1 LVVVHEVVFIIC
13 DLLHLDRLQKHHAA
27 AIDHGFNQPRHLTFN
42 SKINQ
47 EASGGASRSHKTL
60 AKT

>member
-27 AIDHGFNQPRHLTFN
+27 AIAHGLNQPRHLTFN

-47 EASGGASRSHKTL
+47 QASGDASRSH
-60 AKT
+60 